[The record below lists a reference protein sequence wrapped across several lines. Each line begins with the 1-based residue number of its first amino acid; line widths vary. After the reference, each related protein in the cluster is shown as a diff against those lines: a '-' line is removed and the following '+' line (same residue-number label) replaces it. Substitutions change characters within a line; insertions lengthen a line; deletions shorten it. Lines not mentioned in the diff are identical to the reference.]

1 MKGEGNASRVKL
13 IAWVMKEGNALFLN
27 FTYGA
32 KYRAETSAEPGVK
45 HYFIFLQELLL
56 NYPS

>member
-1 MKGEGNASRVKL
+1 
-13 IAWVMKEGNALFLN
+13 MKEGNALFLN